1 MSDYVNEITP
11 SGCDTCIWPGVNVL
25 FSHGWDLGSQQAT
38 GIRPSSK
45 EAVMAKNKGKKKD
58 KKSKKKDKKKGKK
71 KKKK

>member
-1 MSDYVNEITP
+1 LSDYVKEITLR
-11 SGCDTCIWPGVNVL
+11 GCDTSNWSPVNVL

-71 KKKK
+71 KKK